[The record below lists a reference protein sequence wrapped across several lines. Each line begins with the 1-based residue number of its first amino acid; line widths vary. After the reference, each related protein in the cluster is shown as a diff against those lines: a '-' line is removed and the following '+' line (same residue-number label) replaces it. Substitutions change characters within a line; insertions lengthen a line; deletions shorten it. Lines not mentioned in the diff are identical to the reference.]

1 MFVVVLTY
9 RADLARVDEALQD
22 HIAWLDRQYAD
33 GVFLAS
39 GPRVPRV
46 GGVIL
51 AGGLSREDLDRRL
64 AEDPFQGLGLAEYA
78 VTEFV
83 ASRTAPGLE
92 RLRP

>member
-9 RADLARVDEALQD
+9 RVDLARVDEALQD

-39 GPRVPRV
+39 GPRVPRT

-51 AGGLSREDLDRRL
+51 AGNLPADELERRL
-64 AEDPFQGLGLAEYA
+64 AEDPFRRQGLAEYA

-83 ASRTAPGLE
+83 PSRAAEGLHQ
-92 RLRP
+92 LLP